1 MYAKVFK
8 LLFWQKWQTF
18 LGFLVL
24 FCNSGISLNW
34 GVFWQP
40 VSAAMSSVTRSPT
53 MWKMGGGVEA
63 KNKRHIWQRV
73 HFLNLVGLIFFFLS
87 RSLFFFCVDLL
98 LSFFFFLLLF
108 PWVLLASQGTRIFPQ
123 NVVLK
128 AEPLFPA
135 TGNERG
141 GWVVV
146 ELGWGLTSWL
156 PVQGLCQCE
165 KKQRRL
171 IWWLWKCVCPR
182 ERVQLD

>member
-1 MYAKVFK
+1 MPKFSNYCFGRNDRHFCVF
-8 LLFWQKWQTF
+8 
-18 LGFLVL
+18 L
-24 FCNSGISLNW
+24 FC
-34 GVFWQP
+34 F
-40 VSAAMSSVTRSPT
+40 VTRASVWIEVFLT
-53 MWKMGGGVEA
+53 ACLSSHVFRHQVTNYVENGRGSGSKKQA
-63 KNKRHIWQRV
+63 THLAVCPFPKLGWP
-73 HFLNLVGLIFFFLS
+73 HFLLLV
-87 RSLFFFCVDLL
+87 SLCSFFCVDLL
-98 LSFFFFLLLF
+98 LSFFFFFLLLF

-123 NVVLK
+123 NMVLK

-141 GWVVV
+141 GWVMV